1 MFPYLVIYLVPLICW
16 IYSSWAGVRSKKMTW
31 FLAWLIF
38 TLFIGL
44 RYEVGA
50 DWLSYLNY
58 FDEIGREIAPSPD
71 EIRLYLVT
79 HDIGYVI
86 LNWVSSY
93 FNLGIYGVNLGC
105 AGIFMTGLVAF
116 CRKQPLQ
123 WVAFSV
129 AIPIFVIMIAMGTVR
144 QATALGLFLLSVIAL
159 QEKRLGLFL
168 SYIIL
173 AGFFH
178 KSALFFTLLIFLFRN
193 LKWVVGASVIAGI
206 SGLLLVDAASALWVV
221 YVDNTMHSEGGFLR
235 VLMSAVPVLFM
246 LLFWK
251 RWREFPDNDIWL
263 WFGGGAILSLFL
275 ASNFSTAADRMAIY
289 LAPFQIVGYS
299 RLPLIINNGH
309 FRASVVLLII
319 GVHGVMLFVW
329 LNYAVNAGS
338 WIPYKSHIANFF

>member
-1 MFPYLVIYLVPLICW
+1 
-16 IYSSWAGVRSKKMTW
+16 
-31 FLAWLIF
+31 
-38 TLFIGL
+38 
-44 RYEVGA
+44 
-50 DWLSYLNY
+50 
-58 FDEIGREIAPSPD
+58 
-71 EIRLYLVT
+71 
-79 HDIGYVI
+79 
-86 LNWVSSY
+86 
-93 FNLGIYGVNLGC
+93 
-105 AGIFMTGLVAF
+105 
-116 CRKQPLQ
+116 
-123 WVAFSV
+123 
-129 AIPIFVIMIAMGTVR
+129 
-144 QATALGLFLLSVIAL
+144 
-159 QEKRLGLFL
+159 
-168 SYIIL
+168 
-173 AGFFH
+173 
-178 KSALFFTLLIFLFRN
+178 
-193 LKWVVGASVIAGI
+193 VGASVIAGI